1 MTRFILSLLAAAAL
15 TLSQA
20 HALTVKISGSGTP
33 QVNIESELKKVGP
46 QVYIPANDQTD
57 QDALDTLS
65 RLYPTA
71 PNGQQIPRGNWAANN
86 GIAYASADGKI
97 DVLKIL
103 KNGGTA
109 FIVRDKDGNP
119 LVNLTPGSVRVAGLQ
134 NGRLKQFLLQDG
146 NKGAISLGFSVLVDN
161 SGSMADVIDKVKTQA
176 TAFVSSMGKRVIC
189 QLSRFDEKRKV
200 LTQGFQTCKETK
212 KAIPQI
218 KGNGPSTNLV
228 AAIHEEM
235 SDLDQQ
241 NVDFKALLVLSDGM
255 ETGDGKAA
263 SILARKNF
271 PIYSYW
277 VGNKKADTIL
287 KPISNAFFPDLK
299 NGSKVLERMLMTVS
313 KTYNGIKV
321 IHVR

>member
-1 MTRFILSLLAAAAL
+1 MKRFIITLLMTAAL

-20 HALTVKISGSGTP
+20 HALTVKIIGSGTP
-33 QVNIESELKKVGP
+33 RVNVEEELKKVGP
-46 QVYIPANDQTD
+46 QVFIPANDHTS
-57 QDALDTLS
+57 QDALDALS
-65 RLYPTA
+65 RLYPSA
-71 PNGQQIPRGNWAANN
+71 PNGQQIPRSNWANKN
-86 GIAYASADGKI
+86 GIAYASADGKV

-119 LVNLTPGSVRVAGLQ
+119 LVNLTPGSVRVAGLN

-146 NKGAISLGFSVLVDN
+146 NKGAISLGFSVLIDN
-161 SGSMADVIDKVKTQA
+161 SGSMADVIDKVRKQA
-176 TAFVSSMGKRVIC
+176 KSFVSSMGDRVIC
-189 QLSRFDEKRKV
+189 QLSRFDTTRTV
-200 LTQGFQTCKETK
+200 LTKGYQTCKETV
-212 KAIPQI
+212 KAISKI

-228 AAIHEEM
+228 SAIHEEM
-235 SDLDQQ
+235 SDLEKQ
-241 NVDFKALLVLSDGM
+241 NVDFKALLILSDGM

-263 SILARKNF
+263 SILSRKTF

-277 VGNKKADTIL
+277 VGTKKADTIL

-299 NGSKVLERMLMTVS
+299 DGSKVLERMLKTVS
-313 KTYNGIKV
+313 STYNGIKV